1 MVQKKILVLPC
12 VVLLAGLVGCT
23 ANNQAGDQ
31 NQEDV
36 LNTGGYDSNEKDN
49 LVRQITYQAP
59 IGQVVHDYNEA
70 DQIQEN
76 LTRNGENPTIP
87 RSDYGNGFLFQERN
101 FSQKDRNYHG
111 HITPLRTKSSYYNAY
126 EGRLVDAIM
135 KQANKVDHVKES
147 CAIVRDQ
154 ELIVTLLLDDYSR
167 DAAIAAKEEV
177 ESRVQPMAGNR
188 TLYVLT
194 DQGVYYRTTV
204 LDNKLRGGGPKEQ
217 VILNV
222 ENMMETLGVHENHLK

>member
-1 MVQKKILVLPC
+1 MQKKIHVLLC
-12 VVLLAGLVGCT
+12 VVLLAGLIGCS
-23 ANNQAGDQ
+23 ANNQAGGK

-36 LNTGGYDSNEKDN
+36 LNTGGHYTNEKDS

-59 IGQVVHDYNEA
+59 IGQVVHDYSEA
-70 DQIQEN
+70 NRIQEN
-76 LTRNGENPTIP
+76 LQKNGENPTIP
-87 RSDYGNGFLFQERN
+87 RSEYGNGLLFQERI
-101 FSQKDRNYHG
+101 SSPKDRNYHG
-111 HITPLRTKSSYYNAY
+111 HITQLRTKSSYYNAY
-126 EGRLVDAIM
+126 EGTLVDAIM

-147 CAIVRDQ
+147 CAIVRDK

-167 DAAIAAKEEV
+167 DAAIAAKQEV
-177 ESRVQPMAGNR
+177 TSRVQPMAGNR

-222 ENMMETLGVHENHLK
+222 ENMMETLGVHEHHLE

>member
-1 MVQKKILVLPC
+1 MQKKIFVLPL
-12 VVLLAGLVGCT
+12 VVLVAGLVGCS
-23 ANNQAGDQ
+23 ANNQAGDK

-59 IGQVVHDYNEA
+59 IGQVVQDYNEA

-76 LTRNGENPTIP
+76 LKRNGENPTIP
-87 RSDYGNGFLFQERN
+87 RSEYGNGILFQERN

-135 KQANKVDHVKES
+135 KKANKVDHVKES

-167 DAAIAAKEEV
+167 DAAIAAKQEV
-177 ESRVQPMAGNR
+177 TSRVQPMAGNR

>member
-1 MVQKKILVLPC
+1 MVQKKKLVLPC
-12 VVLLAGLVGCT
+12 VVLLCGLVGCS
-23 ANNQAGDQ
+23 ANNQAGDK
-31 NQEDV
+31 NQDDV
-36 LNTGGYDSNEKDN
+36 LKTGGYDSNSKDR

-59 IGQVVHDYNEA
+59 IGQVVYDYNEA
-70 DQIQEN
+70 NQIQEN
-76 LTRNGENPTIP
+76 LERNGEDPTIP
-87 RSDYGNGFLFQERN
+87 RSEYGDGILFQDRR
-101 FSQKDRNYHG
+101 FSSKDRNYHG

-135 KQANKVDHVKES
+135 KTANKVDHVQES
-147 CAIVRDQ
+147 CAIVRDK

-167 DAAIAAKEEV
+167 DVAIAAKEKV
-177 ESRVQPMAGNR
+177 ESSVKSMAGGR
-188 TLYVLT
+188 KLYVLT

-222 ENMMETLGVHENHLK
+222 ENMMDTLNIHENHIK